1 MEIKIIEKNVY
12 GKILLYP
19 FNETAHKF
27 AKLLNVKTFTTGQL
41 HAIDDLGYNVT
52 NVTPKAD
59 EVDNYWANECHRVN
73 A

>member
-1 MEIKIIEKNVY
+1 MEVKVIEKNVY

-19 FNETAHKF
+19 FNETAAKF
-27 AKLLNVKTFTTGQL
+27 AKLLKVKTFTDAQL

-59 EVDNYWANECHRVN
+59 MVENFWSNNPELV
-73 A
+73 